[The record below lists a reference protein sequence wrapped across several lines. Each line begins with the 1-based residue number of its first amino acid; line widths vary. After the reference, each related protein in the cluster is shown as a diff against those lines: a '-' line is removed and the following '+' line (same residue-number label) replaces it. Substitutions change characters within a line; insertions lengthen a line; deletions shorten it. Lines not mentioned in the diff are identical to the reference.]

1 MFSYAGGAV
10 SRKELEE
17 AINIFVKIEEECQNE
32 IINAAKENR
41 KFTDYEIIN
50 DKYDRH
56 INEIIM
62 AEKAVMEYGKQIH
75 PNDLASMQDEFYKIV
90 NFGSDVRRSVAYSLL
105 SRAWSG
111 IGEWI
116 K

>member
-1 MFSYAGGAV
+1 MFSYDGGAV

-17 AINIFVKIEEECQNE
+17 AINIFVKIEEEYQDE
-32 IINAAKENR
+32 TINAAKENR
-41 KFTDYEIIN
+41 GFTDYEFIRN
-50 DKYDRH
+50 RH
-56 INEIIM
+56 IDEIAV

-105 SRAWSG
+105 SRAWRG

-116 K
+116 N